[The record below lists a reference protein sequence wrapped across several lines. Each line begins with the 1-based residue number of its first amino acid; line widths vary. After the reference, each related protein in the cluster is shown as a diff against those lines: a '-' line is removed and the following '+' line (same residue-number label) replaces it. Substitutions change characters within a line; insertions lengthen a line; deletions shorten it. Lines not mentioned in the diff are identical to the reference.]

1 MPLVTFRAQAD
12 ARPGTTHGKDTTLMR
27 KLLALALAALATV
40 ATVIWEGGKWIV
52 RAIRPPAPQ
61 VAGAAAVEDA
71 LEEIAQAQ
79 AEPARHWTNPDTS
92 QFCWGQTAFR
102 YALAARAGT
111 EEPGLN
117 ILDPEA
123 EAWLRG
129 LSDRELELV
138 VDYGPARIR
147 DHIWG
152 SRPIAGMTPCMVRP
166 EDPAADWTVRTY
178 WRAPPPVLTEDQ
190 RMTCEILED
199 LMTDE
204 QTAHHP

>member
-1 MPLVTFRAQAD
+1 
-12 ARPGTTHGKDTTLMR
+12 MR
-27 KLLALALAALATV
+27 KLLAAIVAALAT
-40 ATVIWEGGKWIV
+40 ALTVVWESGKWV
-52 RAIRPPAPQ
+52 LRAIRPAAPQ
-61 VAGAAAVEDA
+61 AAGAAAVEDA

-92 QFCWGQTAFR
+92 AFCWGKIAFD

-111 EEPGLN
+111 EEPGLDF
-117 ILDPEA
+117 LDPEA

-129 LSDRELELV
+129 LSDRELEMV
-138 VDYGPARIR
+138 VDFGPKRVR

-152 SRPIAGMTPCMVRP
+152 SNPIKALPPCMVRP

-190 RMTCEILED
+190 RMTCDILVD

-204 QTAHHP
+204 HTAHHP